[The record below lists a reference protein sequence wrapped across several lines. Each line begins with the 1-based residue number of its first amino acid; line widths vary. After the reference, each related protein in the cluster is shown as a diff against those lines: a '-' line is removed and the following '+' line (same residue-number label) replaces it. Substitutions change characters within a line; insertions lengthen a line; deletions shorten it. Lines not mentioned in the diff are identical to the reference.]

1 MGEEDKM
8 IITLDDLIVEFA
20 SNMSLGMRAI
30 QAAAEAYVTAIAKYP
45 KRARE
50 TFAARFRT
58 IRRET
63 WAILEHIGGRRLP
76 PQAMMMASGAVQKML
91 EAKVPYRKLM
101 DFAKSTV
108 TVYNPK
114 TGTYSTIPFAYLTEG
129 QADILLNPV
138 THALRSKDQQRR
150 YVERTAHAGDAAAR
164 KVVRSPG
171 WVMTDAGLV
180 CRSGVTIPVDELV
193 AALRNGGY
201 IA

>member
-45 KRARE
+45 SRARE

-91 EAKVPYRKLM
+91 EAKVPYRKPM
-101 DFAKSTV
+101 GVAESTV
-108 TVYNPK
+108 RHLASSRAE
-114 TGTYSTIPFAYLTEG
+114 GEAFA
-129 QADILLNPV
+129 P
-138 THALRSKDQQRR
+138 
-150 YVERTAHAGDAAAR
+150 
-164 KVVRSPG
+164 
-171 WVMTDAGLV
+171 
-180 CRSGVTIPVDELV
+180 
-193 AALRNGGY
+193 
-201 IA
+201 